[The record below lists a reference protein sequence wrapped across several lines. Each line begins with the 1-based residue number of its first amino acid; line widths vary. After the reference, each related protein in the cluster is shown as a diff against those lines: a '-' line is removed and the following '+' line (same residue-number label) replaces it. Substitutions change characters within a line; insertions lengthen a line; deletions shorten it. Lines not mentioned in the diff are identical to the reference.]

1 MANSEHLEKLKGPE
15 IWNRWREQNPEI
27 EPDLGGANLRNV
39 DLTGA
44 NLSGAYLS
52 KADLRD
58 ANLTGANLSGAHLGR
73 ADLSGAKLSQ
83 ANLSLSHLGRADLFR
98 AALIETN
105 LSAAQLSK
113 TDLRE
118 ANLRGANLEG
128 ADLSG
133 ADLKKADL
141 GKADLSRAFLS
152 ETDLCGAY
160 LIGARLNDAD
170 LGHAHLRNADLRKA
184 NFEKASLRGAFLCRA
199 ILKEANLKDADLREA
214 NLSLADLS
222 WATLTRADLRMA
234 NLVQTNLD
242 GADITACSV
251 YGISTWNVS
260 LVGTN
265 QSNLVITPPKESA
278 IEVDNL
284 EVAQFI
290 FSFLDNANV
299 QHMVDN
305 INSKIV
311 LILGRLTPER
321 KAFLDTI
328 RRELRQRNYL
338 PVLFDFDR
346 HTRRNFAEIVS
357 SLANMARLV
366 IADIT
371 DADGILGE
379 LQRIV
384 PDLSSVPIQPLIL
397 VSRHEEG
404 MFEHF
409 VRYTWFLEPILY
421 DDQIVR
427 PPELCDRA
435 IASAEAKAKV
445 LSQK

>member
-1 MANSEHLEKLKGPE
+1 MANSEHLEKLKEPE
-15 IWNRWREQNPEI
+15 IWNRWREQNREL

-44 NLSGAYLS
+44 NLSGACLS
-52 KADLRD
+52 KADLRN
-58 ANLTGANLSGAHLGR
+58 AKLTGANLSGAHLGR
-73 ADLSGAKLSQ
+73 ADLSGANLSQ

-98 AALIETN
+98 ATLIETN
-105 LSAAQLSK
+105 LSSAHLSK
-113 TDLRE
+113 SDLRE
-118 ANLRGANLEG
+118 ANLREANLEG
-128 ADLSG
+128 TDLSG

-141 GKADLSRAFLS
+141 GKADLSRAYLS
-152 ETDLCGAY
+152 EADLGGAY
-160 LIGARLNDAD
+160 LIGARLNNAD
-170 LGHAHLRNADLRKA
+170 LGHAHLRNADIRKA
-184 NFEKASLRGAFLCRA
+184 NLEKANLRGAFLCRA
-199 ILKEANLKDADLREA
+199 ILKEANLKEADLREA

-222 WATLTRADLRMA
+222 WANLARADLRMA

-242 GADITACSV
+242 GADITGCSV

-265 QSNLVITPPKESA
+265 QSNLVITPPKESP

-290 FSFLDNANV
+290 FSVLDNANV
-299 QHMVDN
+299 QHVVDN

-311 LILGRLTPER
+311 LILVRVTPER

-328 RRELRQRNYL
+328 RLELRGRGYL
-338 PVLFDFDR
+338 PVLLDFDR
-346 HTRRNFAEIVS
+346 HTRRDFAETAS
-357 SLANMARLV
+357 SLANMSRLV
-366 IADIT
+366 IVDIT

-384 PDLSSVPIQPLIL
+384 PDLSSVPIQPLVL

-409 VRYTWFLEPILY
+409 ARYAWFLEPILY
-421 DDQIVR
+421 DDQISR
-427 PPELCDRA
+427 LPELCVRA